1 MYNNC
6 TYMVGSLTKARLFG
20 SIEEDA
26 DCEYDHNILI
36 DDSSAKV
43 ATRTIVLLEKT
54 IQTRAKMF

>member
-1 MYNNC
+1 
-6 TYMVGSLTKARLFG
+6 MVGSLTKARLFG